1 MKIIVINHYK
11 GLTQKNT
18 LCSTVNLQYDLK
30 KQENNTYHMRR
41 KPPIN
46 NLNEA
51 SLKNCFSSEC
61 VSGN

>member
-18 LCSTVNLQYDLK
+18 LCSIVNLQYDLK

-46 NLNEA
+46 ILNVA
-51 SLKNCFSSEC
+51 FDISNHVNYIFWH
-61 VSGN
+61 G